1 MRRLLFPVIGIAFLG
16 LAACQDYV
24 VVDQDGTGDPT
35 KKDAQIEVSPSVLD
49 FGQLVAGEEMTQLIT
64 IKSVGGD
71 TLYLEDMFVDGP
83 ISFSLDDSDVERILA
98 PDASTTLPVTYAPMA
113 DEDATGQVH
122 ILSSDRDTPDSIVDL
137 AAIGLA
143 PMIELN
149 PATFDFGDDEIGCD
163 KEQEIEVWNMG
174 SAPLVVD
181 DVVFAP
187 TSDEMLVSYYFQ
199 PGTAIDPGQMQLV
212 TVYYRPRDELPD
224 TGYLHVYSND
234 PAHPDALATQ
244 YGTAHLAEEVTDE
257 YEQEGNNWTDIIWV
271 VDNSCSMDEEQNS
284 LAINFA
290 SFLDI
295 VDVLDIDYHVA
306 VVTTDNAQF
315 QGAVP
320 IMTPS
325 TPDVQA
331 AFADAVSLG
340 TNGAW
345 EEKGFQFGWEALSLP
360 LAAPGG
366 PNDGFLREEAGLRV
380 IFVSDEEE
388 QSQDTV
394 TAFVQLFQSLKA
406 NPDHVILSGITGQL
420 TGCSSPDGNADPAAR
435 YEQAIAATGGLSE
448 SICNGNWINTLS
460 NLAWLSLS
468 WQDTFEL
475 SNPPVEE
482 TIEVELNHVPVYVG
496 WYYDEVINAV
506 IFDPDY
512 IPDTGDLITINYNL
526 LGSCVG

>member
-1 MRRLLFPVIGIAFLG
+1 MRRIVVPLLMGILLG
-16 LAACQDYV
+16 TVACQDYV
-24 VVDQDGTGDPT
+24 VVDQDGAGDPT
-35 KKDAQIEVSPSVLD
+35 KKDAQIEVIPLVLD
-49 FGQLVAGEEMTQLIT
+49 FGQLVAGEEMTQLVT

-83 ISFSLDDSDVERILA
+83 ISFSLDDSEVERILA
-98 PDASTTLPVTYAPMA
+98 EGSSTTLPVTYAPMA
-113 DEDATGQVH
+113 DENATGEVH
-122 ILSSDRDTPDSIVDL
+122 ILSSDRDDPDTVVDL
-137 AAIGLA
+137 VATGLA

-149 PATFDFGDDEIGCD
+149 PSTFDFGDDEIGCD

-174 SAPLVVD
+174 SAPLILD

-187 TSDEMLVSYYFQ
+187 TSDEMLVSYYFDA
-199 PGTAIDPGQMQLV
+199 GTAIDPGQMQLV

-224 TGYLHVYSND
+224 TGYLHIYSND

-257 YEQEGNNWTDIIWV
+257 YEQEGNNWTDILWV
-271 VDNSCSMDEEQNS
+271 VDNSCSMYEEQSN
-284 LAINFA
+284 LAVNFA

-295 VDVLDIDYHVA
+295 IDVLDIDYHVA
-306 VVTTDNAQF
+306 VVTTDSGSF

-325 TPDVQA
+325 TPDVHA

-340 TNGAW
+340 TNGSW
-345 EEKGFQFGWEALSLP
+345 EEKGFEFGWAALSPP
-360 LAAPGG
+360 LAAPGQ

-394 TAFVQLFQSLKA
+394 TAFVQNFQSLKA

-420 TGCSSPDGNADPAAR
+420 TGCQSPDGYADPAAR

-448 SICNGNWINTLS
+448 SICNANWINTLS

-475 SNPPVEE
+475 TQLPVEE

-496 WYYDEVINAV
+496 WYYDLVINAV

-526 LGSCVG
+526 LGTCEG